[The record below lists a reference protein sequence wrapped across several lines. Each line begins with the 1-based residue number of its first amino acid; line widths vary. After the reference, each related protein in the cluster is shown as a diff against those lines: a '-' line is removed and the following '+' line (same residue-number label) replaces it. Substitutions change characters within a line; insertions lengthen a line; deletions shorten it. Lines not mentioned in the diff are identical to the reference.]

1 MVRENK
7 ALIFNFSKKKK
18 RKKKT
23 TTKTNKQT
31 NKKKNKKVNF
41 HSQKGLK
48 FIDQILQVLAI
59 LDKKLKISIFIFFNF
74 NSFFF

>member
-18 RKKKT
+18 KRQRQ
-23 TTKTNKQT
+23 KQT
-31 NKKKNKKVNF
+31 NKQKKTKKVNF
-41 HSQKGLK
+41 HGQKGLK

-59 LDKKLKISIFIFFNF
+59 LDKKLKISFFIFFNF
-74 NSFFF
+74 NSSFF